1 MGDDVQ
7 AMDEQPAIARTGS
20 EARRSVLTHIYDAAI
35 DAVRGENLIRAHSRL
50 EGDAWI
56 YEHDGRRVVWPLD
69 PEGRTFAIG
78 AGKAAA
84 SILAGLEAVL
94 GGRLAGGCAIVKE
107 GHHAPLEKI
116 TLFDAGHPIPNEA
129 GAQATA
135 KLLDFLKTLGPHD
148 NVFVA
153 LTGGASALMV
163 APADGLTLADKAH
176 VSDVLLASGANISE
190 INTIRKQLSKVKG
203 GRLLDA
209 IHPARSMTLM
219 ISDIPGNDPA
229 MIGSGPT
236 MPDSSTPEAAI
247 AILERYGVLDQ
258 MSPAILAALRRPA
271 LRIAEADQ
279 DRHQHIVLADS
290 QTALIAAQEA
300 AAKDGYLVKVV
311 DAHLDTDTHV
321 AARRFAA
328 AVRDFATGGGQPSVL
343 LAAGETTLKVT
354 GSGRGG
360 RNQEFALVA
369 AQALDG
375 IQNASILASG
385 TDGTDGPTDAAGAF
399 ADGDTIARAHVAGLN
414 AEAML
419 ANNDSNN
426 FFAGLGDLH
435 ITGPTGTNV
444 MDLIIGVVD

>member
-1 MGDDVQ
+1 MGEDVQ
-7 AMDEQPAIARTGS
+7 AVDEQTAVARTGS
-20 EARRSVLTHIYDAAI
+20 ETRRLALAHIYDAAI
-35 DAVRGENLIRAHSRL
+35 DAVRGESLIVAHSRL
-50 EGDAWI
+50 DGDNWV
-56 YEHDGRRVVWPLD
+56 YQKDGRRIVWPLD
-69 PEGRTFAIG
+69 SEGRVFAIG

-84 SILAGLEAVL
+84 SILAGLETVL
-94 GGRLAGGCAIVKE
+94 GDRLTGGCAIVKE

-116 TLFDAGHPIPNEA
+116 SLFDAGHPIPDQA

-135 KLLDFLKTLGPHD
+135 HLLEFLKTLGPHD

-176 VSDVLLASGANISE
+176 VSDVLIASGANISE
-190 INTIRKQLSKVKG
+190 INTVRKQLSKVKG

-209 IHPARSMTLM
+209 IHPAGSMTLM

-236 MPDSSTPEAAI
+236 MPDSSTPEEAI
-247 AILERYGVLDQ
+247 AILERYDVIDQ
-258 MSPAILAALRRPA
+258 MSPAILDALHRPA
-271 LRIAEADQ
+271 PRLAATDQ
-279 DRHQHIVLADS
+279 DKHHHIVLADS
-290 QTALIAAQEA
+290 QTALGAAQEA
-300 AAKDGYLVKVV
+300 AAREGYLVQVV
-311 DAHLDTDTHV
+311 DAHLDTDTHM
-321 AARRFAA
+321 AARQFAA
-328 AVRDFATGGGQPSVL
+328 AVRDAATGGGQPSVL

-369 AQALDG
+369 ALALDG
-375 IQNASILASG
+375 VPNASLLASG

-399 ADGDTIARAHVAGLN
+399 VDGDTIARSHSAGLD

-419 ANNDSNN
+419 ANNDSNS
-426 FFAGLGDLH
+426 FFARLGDLH
-435 ITGPTGTNV
+435 VTGPTGTNV
-444 MDLIIGVVD
+444 MDIIIGVVD